1 MTMNGIGDKFDD
13 FMKEQGLYDEAKEL
27 AAKKLLAFQLEQAMK
42 SQNLTRAYMAKKMNT
57 SRVAIDNILNPNF
70 NNSIETL
77 ERFASLLGKKITI
90 SIT

>member
-1 MTMNGIGDKFDD
+1 MNGIGDKFDD
-13 FMKEQGLYDEAKEL
+13 FMKEQGLYNEAKEL
-27 AAKKLLAFQLEQAMK
+27 AAKKLLTFQLEQAMK
-42 SQNLTRAYMAKKMNT
+42 SQNLTKAYMAKKMNT

-90 SIT
+90 SLT